1 MTDKKKRK
9 LITEDDLYAGQA
21 PKDLGMAF
29 RRVGPR
35 PSLLI
40 GHALGLLD
48 KKPSKKKTKFQ
59 EVDGMKLAVRK
70 KDGGSV
76 KTPKV
81 LPKRKPK
88 VTATSTNKKTGATRG
103 AGDDKEY
110 MRKAAAANMKDGGSL
125 NDAIKRVK
133 KSQGMK
139 DGGEA
144 IGSKRLKP
152 IRPIEIYPSPE
163 QKKKIKDIRLKP
175 IRPKNIFPSAE
186 QREKMKNIEFI
197 RDGIEMKPAPKKM
210 EDGGAVPKKYK
221 GFSKLPER
229 VQQKIDPDLAGKYEK
244 GGVVR
249 GMGRAY
255 AGGSRPVKIR

>member
-1 MTDKKKRK
+1 MSDKKKRK

-48 KKPSKKKTKFQ
+48 KKPSKKKTKF
-59 EVDGMKLAVRK
+59 EDVDGMKLAVRK

-125 NDAIKRVK
+125 NDAIQRVK
-133 KSQGMK
+133 NAQGME
-139 DGGEA
+139 DGGKVISDA
-144 IGSKRLKP
+144 DKNR
-152 IRPIEIYPSPE
+152 IRKIFQQP
-163 QKKKIKDIRLKP
+163 KKILGESGKTISD
-175 IRPKNIFPSAE
+175 AD
-186 QREKMKNIEFI
+186 REK
-197 RDGIEMKPAPKKM
+197 GIQRPRKKFTNSGRGISDADRKKIIDLMGM

>member
-21 PKDLGMAF
+21 PKDLAMAF

-110 MRKAAAANMKDGGSL
+110 MRKAAAANMKDGGEAKRTL
-125 NDAIKRVK
+125 ELTKEMLDAGRALEKSGKTFKPKRPK
-133 KSQGMK
+133 NLM
-139 DGGEA
+139 
-144 IGSKRLKP
+144 P
-152 IRPIEIYPSPE
+152 TPE
-163 QKKKIKDIRLKP
+163 QKKKMKD
-175 IRPKNIFPSAE
+175 
-186 QREKMKNIEFI
+186 IEFI
-197 RDGIEMKPAPKKM
+197 RDGIKMIPITKK